1 LAVSEGHRQGY
12 AQVIRLAIGVAA
24 AAVAVVLAVFR
35 GRLVRRYVVDGESM
49 LRAYRPGDHLL
60 VEGVTYRLRPPRPG
74 EVVVVRQPGSAGRDD
89 LKRVYAG
96 PGATVYVR
104 GEERTLGPDEWF
116 VIGDNLEAS
125 SDSRS
130 LGPVSRGDI
139 MGRVWRR
146 Y

>member
-1 LAVSEGHRQGY
+1 MAALLALLRV
-12 AQVIRLAIGVAA
+12 RLI
-24 AAVAVVLAVFR
+24 
-35 GRLVRRYVVDGESM
+35 RRYVVEGESM
-49 LRAYRPGDHLL
+49 LRAYSPGDHLL
-60 VEGVTYRLRPPRPG
+60 VEGLTYRLRPPRPG
-74 EVVVVRQPGSAGRDD
+74 EVVVLRQPGSEGRYD
-89 LKRVYAG
+89 LKRIYAG

-104 GEERTLGPDEWF
+104 GEARTLGPDEWF

-130 LGPVSRGDI
+130 LGPVSRDDI